1 MKPIYLISLLFI
13 FIISCNNKPGNDNA
27 NTILVK
33 KKSSKL
39 SSFSK
44 VPSSKSGITFNN
56 QLNHDISTKFNLFD
70 YDYFYNGAG
79 VGIEDLN
86 NDGLKDI
93 FFTGN
98 QVENKLY
105 INKGNLV
112 FEDIS
117 KTANININK
126 YWSNGVTFVDINND
140 GWMDIYVSQ
149 GGPFEKKNRKN
160 LLYINQ
166 KNLTFKEESAK
177 YGLDDHGISTQ
188 SAFFDFDK
196 DGDLDCIVMN
206 ENELYGTDP
215 ITFHNLLKNKQLL
228 KDNSSHFYTN
238 DNGKF
243 YDITEKAGLLKPS
256 FGLGLCV
263 SDINNDNWLDIY
275 ISNDYYLPDAM
286 YLNNKNGSFTDKIK
300 ETTKQISF
308 YGMGLDIE
316 DINNDNL
323 NDIFVLDMAAS
334 DHVRSKTLMA
344 SMNVS
349 KFNLLVDKLDFQHQY
364 MFNSL
369 QLNLDNNTF
378 HNIIQSTNM
387 AKTDWSWSALIFDTN
402 NNSNEDLYI
411 TNGYRRYALD
421 NDSQN
426 NIIKM
431 QRAYNGKVPLT
442 IKEKLYNS
450 LPSEK
455 LPNILYENS
464 GNLNFKNITD
474 LSDLNEPSF
483 SNGAAYSDLDN
494 DGDLDLVVNNMD
506 DEAFL
511 FENNS
516 NINNENNY
524 LKVIPKGTLSED
536 FAKVKITFNGKTKT
550 KESKRV
556 RGYLSSVDKTIHF
569 GLGKSKLIDTLK
581 ITWQS
586 GKYQELYNIKSNTTL
601 TLNEKDALLK
611 SSISSKNKW
620 FNKVETII
628 NYTHKEN
635 KYNDFE
641 KEILLP
647 YKQSTLGPIISKGD
661 LNGDS
666 KDDLFIGGASGQASA
681 LFIQTKT
688 GYKKSN
694 VSLFEK
700 DSGYEDMQALFIDID
715 NDNDNDLYVV
725 RGGSEFREKSSNLKD
740 QIYINDGNGVL
751 SKKEYDQL
759 SYNLLNGKTI
769 SKIDY
774 DKDGDYDIIIGNR
787 IQPQKY
793 PLHEPSIIYRNDNG
807 KLTNVTKLI
816 APSFENFGMINKV
829 ITTDFNNDGW
839 EDFIAVG
846 EWTTIGLFLN
856 NKGVFE
862 DVSSRSNLDK
872 QKGWWL
878 SIHETDINNDGFKD
892 YIIGNIGTNIK
903 FKASNEKPL
912 SIHADDV
919 DYNGTHDVILSQ
931 VYNDISVPVRGRE
944 CSSQQM
950 PFISK
955 KIPTYNEFANSSL
968 VDIYGTEI
976 NNIYKK
982 DATQFKSVV
991 LINKGGIDFK
1001 SVELP
1006 KLAQTLPILG
1016 IDSYDFNNDGI
1027 KEIIIAGNIYN
1038 TEVET
1043 PRLDNPFALILKSNK
1058 KEKYTIIK
1066 PDESGLYLNGDV
1078 KDVRILKHDKQD
1090 KVFVLF
1096 TTNNNKSQTF
1106 ELKK

>member
-1 MKPIYLISLLFI
+1 MKQLLSIFYTFLII
-13 FIISCNNKPGNDNA
+13 TSCKNNSDNQA
-27 NTILVK
+27 NEIQSKKNTIIKSGFK
-33 KKSSKL
+33 KIL
-39 SSFSK
+39 
-44 VPSSKSGITFNN
+44 SSKSGIHFNN
-56 QLNHDISTKFNLFD
+56 KLAHNIATKFNLFD

-79 VGIEDLN
+79 VGIEDFN

-93 FFTGN
+93 FFCGN

-105 INKGNLV
+105 INKGDLV
-112 FEDIS
+112 FEDFS
-117 KTANININK
+117 KTANINDHK

-149 GGPFEKKNRKN
+149 GGPYEKNKRKN

-166 KNLTFKEESAK
+166 KNLTFKEEAAK

-188 SAFFDFDK
+188 SAFFDYDK

-206 ENELYGTDP
+206 ENELYGTHP
-215 ITFHNLLKNKQLL
+215 IIFHNKLKNKQLL
-228 KDNSSHFYTN
+228 IENSSHFYEN
-238 DNGKF
+238 ENGKF
-243 YDITEKAGLLKPS
+243 KDITEQAGLLKPT

-275 ISNDYYLPDAM
+275 IANDYYLPDAM
-286 YLNNKNGSFTDKIK
+286 YINNKKGGFDNKIK
-300 ETTKQISF
+300 ESTQQISF
-308 YGMGLDIE
+308 YGMGMDIE

-323 NDIFVLDMAAS
+323 NDVFVLDMASS

-349 KFNLLVDKLDFQHQY
+349 KFDLLVNTLDFQYQY
-364 MFNSL
+364 MYNSL
-369 QLNLDNNTF
+369 QLNLGNNKF

-402 NNSNEDLYI
+402 NNSHEDLYI

-421 NDSQN
+421 NDAQN
-426 NIIKM
+426 TIAKM
-431 QRAYNGKVPLT
+431 KRAYSGKVPLT
-442 IKEKLYNS
+442 IKEKLYTS

-455 LPNILYENS
+455 LPNVLYENS
-464 GNLNFKNITD
+464 GNLEFKNITD

-511 FENNS
+511 FENKA
-516 NINNENNY
+516 NENTLNNY
-524 LKVIPKGTLSED
+524 LKVITKGTLSED
-536 FAKVKITFNGKTKT
+536 FAKVKITVSGKTRT

-569 GLGKSKLIDTLK
+569 GLGESKLIDTLK

-586 GKYQELYNIKSNTTL
+586 GKQQELHHIKSNSTL
-601 TLNEKDALLK
+601 TLYEKEAQVENSV
-611 SSISSKNKW
+611 SSEEKW
-620 FNKVETII
+620 FNEVNSII

-635 KYNDFE
+635 DYNDFE

-661 LNGDS
+661 VNGDLR
-666 KDDLFIGGASGQASA
+666 DDVFIGGASGQAST
-681 LFIQTKT
+681 LFIQTDK

-700 DSGYEDMQALFIDID
+700 DAHYEDMQALFIDID
-715 NDNDNDLYVV
+715 NDKDNDLYVI
-725 RGGSEFREKSSNLKD
+725 RGGNEFQEKSSHLKD
-740 QIYINDGNGVL
+740 QIYINNGNGIL
-751 SKKEYDQL
+751 SKKEYNQL
-759 SYNLLNGKTI
+759 SYNLLNGKSI
-769 SKIDY
+769 AKIDY
-774 DKDGDYDIIIGNR
+774 DKDGDFDIIIGNR
-787 IQPQKY
+787 IRPQKY
-793 PLHEPSIIYRNDNG
+793 PQNEPSIIYRNDNG
-807 KLTNVTKLI
+807 KLTNVTKHI
-816 APSFENFGMINKV
+816 APDFEHFGMINKV

-839 EDFIAVG
+839 DDFIAVG
-846 EWTTIGLFLN
+846 EWTAIGLFLN

-862 DVSSRSNLDK
+862 NVSSKSNLED

-878 SIHETDINNDGFKD
+878 SVHETDVNNDGLKD
-892 YIIGNIGTNIK
+892 YVVGNIGTNMK
-903 FKASNEKPL
+903 FKASHEKPL
-912 SIHADDV
+912 SIYADDV

-931 VYNDISVPVRGRE
+931 LYNNKPVPVRGKE
-944 CSSQQM
+944 CSSLQM
-950 PFISK
+950 PFISE

-968 VDIYGTEI
+968 IDIYGKEI
-976 NNIYKK
+976 MN
-982 DATQFKSVV
+982 TFKREANFFESVL
-991 LINKGGIDFK
+991 LINEGGIRFK
-1001 SVELP
+1001 TVKLP
-1006 KLAQTLPILG
+1006 KLAQTLPIYG
-1016 IDSYDFNNDGI
+1016 IDSYDFNSDGFDD
-1027 KEIIIAGNIYN
+1027 IIIAGNLYN

-1043 PRLDNPFALILKSNK
+1043 PRLDNPFALVLQSDK
-1058 KEKYTIIK
+1058 KENYIIQK
-1066 PDESGLYLNGDV
+1066 PEETGLYLDGDI
-1078 KDVRILKHDKQD
+1078 KDLKILNHKKLNTLSI
-1090 KVFVLF
+1090 LF
-1096 TTNNNKSQTF
+1096 TANNGKTQLF